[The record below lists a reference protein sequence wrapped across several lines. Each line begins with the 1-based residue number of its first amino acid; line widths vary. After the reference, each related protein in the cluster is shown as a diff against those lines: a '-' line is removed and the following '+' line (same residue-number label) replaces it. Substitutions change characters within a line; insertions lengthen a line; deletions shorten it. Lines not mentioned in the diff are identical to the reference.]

1 MEERYLAVSKLG
13 DLSIQVNR
21 LATFAHAFFG
31 IGMGTSLIYSYFTNR
46 RSASDS
52 YIYLESVPSW
62 PASVGAILILSGL
75 LLAVSLG
82 VGQINRTRFCL
93 AAAGFIVQSL
103 VMALYAAL
111 FSAGAFVSGTGLV
124 GPQWVYFLAAGLAGM
139 RAWFSISALRVVV
152 TMGE

>member
-21 LATFAHAFFG
+21 MATFAHAFFG
-31 IGMGTSLIYSYFTNR
+31 IGMGTSLIYSHLVGHK
-46 RSASDS
+46 SASDS
-52 YIYLESVPSW
+52 YLYLESLPGW
-62 PASVGAILILSGL
+62 PATVGAVLIFSGL

-103 VMALYAAL
+103 VMALYAVL

-124 GPQWVYFLAAGLAGM
+124 GPQWVYYLVAGLAGM
-139 RAWFSISALRVVV
+139 RTWFSISALRVVV

>member
-21 LATFAHAFFG
+21 IATFFHAFFG
-31 IGMGTSLIYSYFTNR
+31 IGMGTSLIYSYITGR
-46 RSASDS
+46 QSASDS
-52 YIYLESVPSW
+52 YVYLEAVPGW
-62 PASVGAILILSGL
+62 PASVGAVLVIAGLI
-75 LLAVSLG
+75 LAVSLG

-93 AAAGFIVQSL
+93 AAGGFALQSL
-103 VMALYAAL
+103 ALGFYAAL
-111 FSAGAFVSGTGLV
+111 FSVGTFVSGTGLV
-124 GPQWVYFLAAGLAGM
+124 GPQWVYYLAAGLAGM

>member
-21 LATFAHAFFG
+21 MATFAHAFFG
-31 IGMGTSLIYSYFTNR
+31 GHMGTSLIYSHLVGR
-46 RSASDS
+46 KSASDS
-52 YIYLESVPSW
+52 YLYLESLPGW
-62 PASVGAILILSGL
+62 PATVGAVLIFSGL

-103 VMALYAAL
+103 VMALYAVL

-124 GPQWVYFLAAGLAGM
+124 GPQWVYYLAAGLAGM